1 MLNENGA
8 PFFLTRDDIRW
19 VEGTLQSLT
28 TEQKVGQLFV
38 VVDSPFNRRESVD
51 LLSIEPGGIHVF
63 AEENKSKESQHAAI
77 ALLQSQSKLPL
88 LISGDLESGGQGG
101 TLEGTNFASNMQVGA
116 ANDPQLSQAFGSGI
130 EREGIAMGFNWVF
143 GPVVDINYNYQNPI
157 VNTRAFGDAPDLVAK
172 HAVPVLQ
179 GIQERRKMAACVKHW
194 PGDGMDDRDQHKVLT
209 LNSMSMSAWRE
220 SYGKVYRQAIEAG
233 VKTVMSAHIA
243 LPAYYEELGITDIR
257 TMHTPGSL
265 SYELN
270 THLLR
275 GEYGF
280 NGLIVS
286 DATSMLGMDTFGPR
300 SKIVPQCIASG
311 VDMFL
316 FTRDMQYDYEAML
329 QGVRDGIVS
338 EERLNEAVTRIL
350 GLKAS
355 LGLHNRIRANEPTEL
370 EAVGCPEH
378 RMLAVKLAQK
388 AATLIKDT
396 QSIIPLTPEKH
407 KRILLIAAADAN
419 SMFGD
424 GGSNGV
430 EFEQM
435 LTEEGF
441 EVTRE
446 YTLKETDQ
454 SVDAVIYLIKRAPGF
469 LESSLRMTNAQSG
482 GLFTW
487 YPTRIP
493 TIFISLGSPYVLY
506 EMPSMPTVVNAYNS
520 TITVQREVL
529 NALLGKQPFQG
540 QSPVD
545 AFCGL
550 DWARL

>member
-1 MLNENGA
+1 
-8 PFFLTRDDIRW
+8 
-19 VEGTLQSLT
+19 
-28 TEQKVGQLFV
+28 
-38 VVDSPFNRRESVD
+38 
-51 LLSIEPGGIHVF
+51 
-63 AEENKSKESQHAAI
+63 
-77 ALLQSQSKLPL
+77 
-88 LISGDLESGGQGG
+88 
-101 TLEGTNFASNMQVGA
+101 
-116 ANDPQLSQAFGSGI
+116 
-130 EREGIAMGFNWVF
+130 
-143 GPVVDINYNYQNPI
+143 
-157 VNTRAFGDAPDLVAK
+157 
-172 HAVPVLQ
+172 
-179 GIQERRKMAACVKHW
+179 
-194 PGDGMDDRDQHKVLT
+194 
-209 LNSMSMSAWRE
+209 
-220 SYGKVYRQAIEAG
+220 
-233 VKTVMSAHIA
+233 
-243 LPAYYEELGITDIR
+243 
-257 TMHTPGSL
+257 
-265 SYELN
+265 
-270 THLLR
+270 
-275 GEYGF
+275 
-280 NGLIVS
+280 
-286 DATSMLGMDTFGPR
+286 
-300 SKIVPQCIASG
+300 
-311 VDMFL
+311 
-316 FTRDMQYDYEAML
+316 MQYDYEAML